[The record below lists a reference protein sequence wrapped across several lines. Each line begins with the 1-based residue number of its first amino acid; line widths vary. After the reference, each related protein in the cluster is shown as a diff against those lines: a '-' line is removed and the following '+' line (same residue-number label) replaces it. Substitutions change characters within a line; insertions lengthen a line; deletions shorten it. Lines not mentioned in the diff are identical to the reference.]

1 MGEWSLAGVCVV
13 KTSSVFRVGGSGRD
27 GGLPRG
33 CYHLRGRALPRGR
46 REGPLKAAVS
56 LLVLA
61 PFMLLLSCADPAKRL
76 QAPSTPGGAEL
87 VAPEEAFS
95 GARAWSDLQA
105 MSAPGDGAAR
115 GHLEDSLALSGFAV
129 EERVTPLRDESGEEQ
144 ELVHLELLLPGA
156 SSDRFVLLA
165 PYAGPGFENAS
176 PSARSQALSGAA
188 LLLELIR
195 VLSERQLPYSIQIL
209 FLDEGG
215 GGLAGENRVGSR
227 LLAASM
233 EERHELEDVRLLVV
247 FDRVCGAELQIAR
260 DLRSQRHHREHFWK
274 VARELGYAKAFSAE
288 RGFESVDASHRAF
301 ADLGLRPVV
310 AIADSAYGEREA
322 LAPSSE
328 PSQDAVAGCL
338 PESLNA
344 VGAVSLVSLLR
355 IGERLVRIDRFTTQP
370 LASQES
376 VSPSVP
382 PAAQSD
388 SGAPR

>member
-1 MGEWSLAGVCVV
+1 M
-13 KTSSVFRVGGSGRD
+13 
-27 GGLPRG
+27 
-33 CYHLRGRALPRGR
+33 
-46 REGPLKAAVS
+46 KAAVS

-61 PFMLLLSCADPAKRL
+61 PLMLLVSCADPAKRL
-76 QAPSTPGGAEL
+76 DAASQPGGAVP
-87 VAPEEAFS
+87 VAPQDAFS
-95 GARAWSDLQA
+95 GARAWSDLEA
-105 MSAPGDGAAR
+105 LAASGDASAR
-115 GHLEDSLALSGFAV
+115 GYVWESLARLGFTV
-129 EERVTPLRDESGEEQ
+129 EEHVTPLRGESGEGQ

-165 PYAGPGFENAS
+165 PYTVPGFENAA
-176 PSARSQALSGAA
+176 PSARRQAVSGAA
-188 LLLELIR
+188 LLLELSR
-195 VLSERQLPYSIQIL
+195 VLSERQLPYSIQVL

-215 GGLAGENRVGSR
+215 GGSVGESRPGSR
-227 LLAASM
+227 LLAAAM
-233 EERHELEDVRLLVV
+233 AERQELAGVRLLVV

-274 VARELGYAKAFSAE
+274 VARELGYAKAFSVD

-310 AIADSAYGEREA
+310 AIADSAYGESESS
-322 LAPSSE
+322 APSSATR
-328 PSQDAVAGCL
+328 PVAGCL

-355 IGERLVRIDRFTTQP
+355 IGERLVRIDRFTAQP

-376 VSPSVP
+376 DPPSAP

-388 SGAPR
+388 PGASR